1 MTMRRLSLPLVALL
15 ALCLSLLVAFSLPAS
30 ASAGDGTGERK
41 IEKRLAK
48 LAERKGKDELVEVI
62 VRGPDSNR
70 IYRKLARK
78 GTLLPLV
85 GGVATSVK
93 VKDLEKLAADPE
105 ISFVFADAPVQPLG
119 GPVDYHDLR
128 TTFNQSDKAHKVW
141 DKGYDGSGVGIAVID
156 SGVAPTGDFAGRLTQ
171 VTMSGQ
177 PWSNDDVVGHG
188 SLVAGVAA
196 GKASSGR
203 YIGVAPGANVYA
215 LNVANPNGVNSSD
228 VVAALGWVYENGRT
242 YNIRV
247 VNLSLG
253 ESIPSSYKQSMLDL
267 AIERVWAAGIVV
279 VVSSGNGGPGMIDFA
294 PANDPLAITV
304 GATDHRGTSST
315 SDDVLASFTAYGT
328 TVDGISKPEVLAP
341 GRLIGSVLPSG
352 TVLYGLAPLLNL
364 LDPGY
369 AKISGTSFSAPQVA
383 GAAALLLQKY
393 PHWSPDQVKKALVD
407 KARLVSGTSLRAMDV
422 EAAAAVSNPG
432 LANQG
437 VPALVCAPDST
448 CLPDDGSST
457 VASLWNSG
465 TWNSGTWNS
474 GTWNLSTW
482 NSGTWNSGTWNSG
495 TWNSGTWNS
504 GTWNSGTWNSGTWN
518 SGTWNSGTWN
528 SATWNSAAW
537 DDPED
542 VLPEPEEPTAE
553 PAAESAAEPEPD
565 PESAAPT
572 EEAPSS

>member
-1 MTMRRLSLPLVALL
+1 MRLQVLVALALAWAFALTVALSLP
-15 ALCLSLLVAFSLPAS
+15 SS
-30 ASAGDGTGERK
+30 ASADDGTKGK

-48 LAERKGKDELVEVI
+48 LAERKDKNELVEII
-62 VRGPDSNR
+62 VQGPDTNR
-70 IYRKLARK
+70 IYNKLARK
-78 GTLLPLV
+78 GRLLPLV
-85 GGVATSVK
+85 GGIATEVK
-93 VKDLEKLAADPE
+93 VKDLDKLAADPE
-105 ISFVFADAPVQPLG
+105 ISFVLADAPVQPLG
-119 GPVDYHDLR
+119 GIVDYDHLR
-128 TTFNQSDKAHKVW
+128 TTYNQSDKVHKVW
-141 DKGYDGSGVGIAVID
+141 DKGYDGRGVGIAVID

-171 VTMSGQ
+171 VTMPGQ
-177 PWSNDDVVGHG
+177 PWANTDVVGHG

-196 GKASSGR
+196 GSATSGR
-203 YIGVAPGANVYA
+203 YIGVAPGAKIYA

-228 VVAALGWVYENGRT
+228 VVAALGWVYENALT

-253 ESIPSSYKQSMLDL
+253 ESIPSSYKQSVLDL
-267 AIERVWAAGIVV
+267 AVERVWAAGIVV

-294 PANDPLAITV
+294 PGNDPLAISV

-315 SDDVLASFTAYGT
+315 SDDLLASFTAYGT
-328 TVDGISKPEVLAP
+328 TVDGVSKPEVLAP
-341 GRLIGSVLPSG
+341 GRLIGSVLPGG
-352 TVLYGLAPLLNL
+352 TILYGLAPLLNL

-393 PHWSPDQVKKALVD
+393 PHWSPDQVKWALVD
-407 KARLVSGTSLRAMDV
+407 KARSVNGTSLRAVDV
-422 EAAAAVSNPG
+422 EAAAGVSSPG

-437 VPALVCAPDST
+437 VAALVCAPGST
-448 CLPDDGSST
+448 CLPDDGTST
-457 VASLWNSG
+457 VASLWSSG

-518 SGTWNSGTWN
+518 SGTWNS
-528 SATWNSAAW
+528 ATWNSAAW
-537 DDPED
+537 DDPAD
-542 VLPEPEEPTAE
+542 VLPEPEEPAT
-553 PAAESAAEPEPD
+553 EPD
-565 PESAAPT
+565 PAPVS
-572 EEAPSS
+572 EEVPSQ